1 MTASL
6 TSGDFTLDGSGND
19 LLSMSRFIP
28 DFKALSGD
36 IDVTIQLRDYPGDAK
51 AGSPLGPFTVDST
64 TTFISTRARGRQVAL
79 KLNSSGTNDSW
90 RFGTFRAGIQ
100 PSGRRYAIGIK
111 NNRLHNWRRQDFQ
124 MAPQQYEQG
133 QLNELI
139 RSLEQTILQLN
150 NSFSNKIPENESER
164 VGWFIS

>member
-1 MTASL
+1 MEKVWSIGTLSRTAWSDKGVFAKPYGTDFLPSSTASATPTVQGVTTGRGNLYAQESGNNADTSALAATL
-6 TSGDFTLDGSGND
+6 TSGDFFLEPAGENLMSI
-19 LLSMSRFIP
+19 SRFIP

-36 IDVTIQLRDYPGDAK
+36 IAVTIQLRDYPGDAK

-100 PSGRRYAIGIK
+100 PSGRR
-111 NNRLHNWRRQDFQ
+111 
-124 MAPQQYEQG
+124 
-133 QLNELI
+133 
-139 RSLEQTILQLN
+139 
-150 NSFSNKIPENESER
+150 
-164 VGWFIS
+164 

>member
-1 MTASL
+1 MGTLARTTWADKGAFDRPYATTYVVDDTTASSPTVQGVTPGRGYLYAQETGNNDNGSTMTASL
-6 TSGDFTLDGSGND
+6 TSGDFTLDGAGND

-79 KLNSSGTNDSW
+79 KLNSSGLNDSW
-90 RFGTFRAGIQ
+90 RFGTFRA
-100 PSGRRYAIGIK
+100 
-111 NNRLHNWRRQDFQ
+111 F
-124 MAPQQYEQG
+124 
-133 QLNELI
+133 
-139 RSLEQTILQLN
+139 
-150 NSFSNKIPENESER
+150 
-164 VGWFIS
+164 